1 MFSSSVLRVP
11 VGVGLETRLTVAG
24 SMARARLASLASVL
38 IPLSSA
44 LESPGIRMNEPKI
57 KAILKEKI
65 ATKRFLAVE
74 FRIGCLFNLDLVES
88 LVL

>member
-1 MFSSSVLRVP
+1 MSVVILMFSSSVLRVP

-44 LESPGIRMNEPKI
+44 LESDKGDTKGEDSY
-57 KAILKEKI
+57 KEI
-65 ATKRFLAVE
+65 SSCRV
-74 FRIGCLFNLDLVES
+74 
-88 LVL
+88 